1 MTQDQGDLT
10 ITTTQRVSNFH
21 LCKTLIRR
29 LLSLVT
35 CVDAT
40 YSRGQVAGAAL
51 GCPRGRPRRLEVVG
65 GALALGGRRRRGQ
78 LIKLQPDHA
87 HVRAG
92 LGERPGAGAG
102 SAVRSCVSRIP
113 ESIMFPIYILYFNQV
128 YLKYVQL

>member
-21 LCKTLIRR
+21 LCETLIRH

-35 CVDAT
+35 CVDAA
-40 YSRGQVAGAAL
+40 YFRGQVAGAAL
-51 GCPRGRPRRLEVVG
+51 GCPRCRPRRLEVVG

-113 ESIMFPIYILYFNQV
+113 ESIMFPIYIFF
-128 YLKYVQL
+128 

>member
-21 LCKTLIRR
+21 LCETLIRH

-35 CVDAT
+35 CVDAA
-40 YSRGQVAGAAL
+40 YFRGQVAGAAL

-113 ESIMFPIYILYFNQV
+113 ESIMFPIYILYFKQV

>member
-21 LCKTLIRR
+21 LCKTLIRH
-29 LLSLVT
+29 LLSPVT

-51 GCPRGRPRRLEVVG
+51 CCPRGRPRRLEVVG

-113 ESIMFPIYILYFNQV
+113 ESIMFPIYILYFKQV

>member
-51 GCPRGRPRRLEVVG
+51 GCPRGRPRRLEIVG

-92 LGERPGAGAG
+92 LWERPGAGAG
-102 SAVRSCVSRIP
+102 SAVRSCVSRI
-113 ESIMFPIYILYFNQV
+113 SKFIMFTIYILYFSQI